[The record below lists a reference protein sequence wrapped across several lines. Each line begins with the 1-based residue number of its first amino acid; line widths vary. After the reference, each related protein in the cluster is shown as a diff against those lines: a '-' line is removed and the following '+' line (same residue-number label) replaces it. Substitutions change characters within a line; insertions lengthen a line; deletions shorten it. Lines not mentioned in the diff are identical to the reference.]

1 MLLAGLNKVRTET
14 FPTVVSAMNAA
25 ATTDLRNVVLTPV
38 LTRLIGASTAPDARA
53 RRATSA
59 TAASGTSTRTCGGWP
74 APPA

>member
-38 LTRLIGASTAPDARA
+38 LTRLIGRRCRCRA
-53 RRATSA
+53 
-59 TAASGTSTRTCGGWP
+59 
-74 APPA
+74 